1 MGNFDEKSVSWE
13 ILAISVGNLTSGVI
27 FHRENFCVKHTY
39 FQSLNLSIAKRIL
52 KAGGSSVQVID
63 IMGGKNWINL
73 QSF

>member
-27 FHRENFCVKHTY
+27 FHRENFCFKHTY
-39 FQSLNLSIAKRIL
+39 FQSPCRTKRIL
-52 KAGGSSVQVID
+52 KARGSSVQVMD
-63 IMGGKNWINL
+63 IMGGKNRINL